1 MVVFSAVT
9 AVDLNLLTA
18 LETPL
23 ETCICWMRML
33 ESDHLLRQNPMR
45 SPDLAP
51 PEAKSR
57 PSRLAIAGGSVD
69 ERRRALRRARTLATS
84 LLLLML
90 AIFIATSIGMTHWP
104 WLAYIRA
111 FAEAGMIGACA
122 DWFAVV
128 ALFRHPLGIPIPH
141 TAIVASSKERIGVAI
156 GRFVASNFLSPR
168 VLAERIR
175 EVDIGGWAG
184 RWLLRGDNAKN
195 VAQRVT
201 SSLNQ
206 ALSALPRE
214 DLNAFLSGAVRGG
227 IERVPA
233 SAFASRLLSLLWA
246 HGEMQ
251 ALAEK
256 LLDWAST
263 TLAKNRET
271 LRNKVSR
278 RTSRLIPKW
287 IDGIVADKIIDGVL
301 RILDEMREPSHPWRI
316 EMTTTIEQLIGDL
329 ATRPDMI
336 EKGEE
341 LKAKLLATP
350 AVTGQIDALWVSIEN
365 RLESDETQAQL
376 TRVIERLL
384 TGLGTRIRDDD
395 NFRNGINRWLRVAVL
410 RTMAPRRKEIAEF
423 IRKVVENWDTETL
436 TERIELTVGRDLQY
450 IRINGTLV
458 GGLVGLIIFA
468 VTQLF

>member
-1 MVVFSAVT
+1 
-9 AVDLNLLTA
+9 
-18 LETPL
+18 
-23 ETCICWMRML
+23 
-33 ESDHLLRQNPMR
+33 MR

-51 PEAKSR
+51 PEVKPKEAPKAFSR
-57 PSRLAIAGGSVD
+57 TLIASGSME
-69 ERRRALRRARTLATS
+69 ERRSALRRARTLATS
-84 LLLLML
+84 LLVLML
-90 AIFIATSIGMTHWP
+90 VIFVATSIFMKQWP
-104 WLAYIRA
+104 WLAYVRA

-141 TAIVASSKERIGVAI
+141 TAIVANSKERIGVAI
-156 GRFVASNFLSPR
+156 GRFMANNFLSPR

-175 EVDIGGWAG
+175 DVDISGWAA
-184 RWLLRGDNAKN
+184 RWILRGDNAGK

-206 ALSALPRE
+206 ALTALPRE

-233 SAFASRLLSLLWA
+233 SAFASKLLSLLWA

-251 ALAEK
+251 ALAER
-256 LLDWAST
+256 LLDWASS
-263 TLAKNRET
+263 TLAKNREAI
-271 LRNKVSR
+271 RAKVSK

-287 IDGIVADKIIDGVL
+287 IDGIVADRIIDGVT
-301 RILDEMREPSHPWRI
+301 RILDEMRAPEHPWRI
-316 EMTTTIEQLIGDL
+316 EMTTTVEQLIADL
-329 ATRPDMI
+329 ATRPELI
-336 EKGEE
+336 EKGEA
-341 LKAKLLATP
+341 LKARMLATP
-350 AVTGQIDALWVSIEN
+350 AVITQIDALWVSIEN
-365 RLESDETQAQL
+365 RLEAQETQDQM

-384 TGLGTRIRDDD
+384 INIGARIQNDDQLRDS
-395 NFRNGINRWLRVAVL
+395 INRWLRVAVL
-410 RTMAPRRKEIAEF
+410 RTVAPRRTEIAQF
-423 IRKVVENWDTETL
+423 IRNVVENWDTETL

-458 GGLVGLIIFA
+458 GGLVGLIIFV

>member
-1 MVVFSAVT
+1 M
-9 AVDLNLLTA
+9 LNS
-18 LETPL
+18 P
-23 ETCICWMRML
+23 
-33 ESDHLLRQNPMR
+33 
-45 SPDLAP
+45 PDLAP
-51 PEAKSR
+51 PENTTKAAAR
-57 PSRLAIAGGSVD
+57 IAIAGGSVE

-84 LLLLML
+84 LLFLML
-90 AIFIATSIGMTHWP
+90 AIFIATSIGVKYWP
-104 WLAYIRA
+104 RLAYVRA

-141 TAIVASSKERIGVAI
+141 TAIVANSKERIGVAI
-156 GRFVASNFLSPR
+156 GRFMANNFLSPS

-175 EVDIGGWAG
+175 DVDISGWAA
-184 RWLLRGDNAKN
+184 RWILRGDNAKN
-195 VAQRVT
+195 IAQRAT

-206 ALSALPRE
+206 ALVALPRE

-227 IERVPA
+227 IESVPA
-233 SAFASRLLSLLWA
+233 APFASKLLSLLWA

-263 TLAKNRET
+263 TLANNRET
-271 LRNKVSR
+271 IRNKVSR

-287 IDGIVADKIIDGVL
+287 IDGMVADKIIDGVM

-316 EMTTTIEQLIGDL
+316 EMTSTVEQLIGDL
-329 ATRPDMI
+329 AVEPELI
-336 EKGEE
+336 ERGEE

-350 AVTGQIDALWVSIEN
+350 AVTGQIDALWIRIEN
-365 RLESDETQAQL
+365 RLEAPETQAQL

-384 TGLGTRIRDDD
+384 TNMGQRVQNDDQLRDS
-395 NFRNGINRWLRVAVL
+395 INRWLRVAVL
-410 RTMAPRRKEIAEF
+410 RTVAPRRTEIAEF

-436 TERIELTVGRDLQY
+436 TERIELTVGRDLQF
-450 IRINGTLV
+450 IRINGTIV

-468 VTQLF
+468 VSQLF

>member
-1 MVVFSAVT
+1 
-9 AVDLNLLTA
+9 
-18 LETPL
+18 
-23 ETCICWMRML
+23 
-33 ESDHLLRQNPMR
+33 MR

-51 PEAKSR
+51 PDTKPEAAR
-57 PSRLAIAGGSVD
+57 APIAGSID

-84 LLLLML
+84 LLVLML
-90 AIFIATSIGMTHWP
+90 VIFVATSIWVKDWP
-104 WLAYIRA
+104 WLAYVRA

-141 TAIVASSKERIGVAI
+141 TAIVANSKERIGVAI
-156 GRFVASNFLSPR
+156 GRFMANNFLSPG

-175 EVDIGGWAG
+175 DVDISGWAS
-184 RWLLRGDNAKN
+184 RWLLRGDNAGN
-195 VAQRVT
+195 VAQRAT

-206 ALSALPRE
+206 ALLALPRE
-214 DLNAFLSGAVRGG
+214 DLNAFLSDAVRGG

-251 ALAEK
+251 ELAER
-256 LLDWAST
+256 LLAWAST

-271 LRNKVSR
+271 IRNKVSK

-287 IDGIVADKIIDGVL
+287 IDGIVADRIIDGVT
-301 RILDEMREPSHPWRI
+301 RILDEMREPDHPWRI
-316 EMTTTIEQLIGDL
+316 EMTTTVEQLIGDL
-329 ATRPDMI
+329 ATKPELI

-341 LKAKLLATP
+341 LKDRMLATP
-350 AVTGQIDALWVSIEN
+350 AVITQIDALWVSIEN
-365 RLESDETQAQL
+365 RLEAPATQAQM
-376 TRVIERLL
+376 TRVLERLL
-384 TGLGTRIRDDD
+384 TNLGTRLQNDEQLRDS
-395 NFRNGINRWLRVAVL
+395 INRWLRVAVL
-410 RTMAPRRKEIAEF
+410 RTVAPRRTEIAQF
-423 IRKVVENWDTETL
+423 IRNVVENWDTDTL

>member
-1 MVVFSAVT
+1 
-9 AVDLNLLTA
+9 
-18 LETPL
+18 
-23 ETCICWMRML
+23 
-33 ESDHLLRQNPMR
+33 MR

-51 PEAKSR
+51 PEKTTTAAA
-57 PSRLAIAGGSVD
+57 RLAIAGGGVE
-69 ERRRALRRARTLATS
+69 ERRRALRRARALATS
-84 LLLLML
+84 LLVLML
-90 AIFIATSIGMTHWP
+90 AIFIATSVGVKHWP
-104 WLAYIRA
+104 WLAYVRA

-141 TAIVASSKERIGVAI
+141 TAIVANSKERIGVAI
-156 GRFVASNFLSPR
+156 GRFMANNFLSPK
-168 VLAERIR
+168 VLAERMR
-175 EVDIGGWAG
+175 DVDISGWAA
-184 RWLLRGDNAKN
+184 RWILRGDNAKN
-195 VAQRVT
+195 VAQRAT

-206 ALSALPRE
+206 ALVALPRE

-227 IERVPA
+227 IENVPA
-233 SAFASRLLSLLWA
+233 APFASKLLSLLWA

-263 TLAKNRET
+263 TLANNRET
-271 LRNKVSR
+271 IRNKVSR

-287 IDGIVADKIIDGVL
+287 IDGMVADKIIDGVM

-316 EMTTTIEQLIGDL
+316 EMTSTVEQLIGDL
-329 ATRPDMI
+329 AVKPELI
-336 EKGEE
+336 EKGEA
-341 LKAKLLATP
+341 LKAKMLAAP
-350 AVTGQIDALWVSIEN
+350 AVTSQIDALWVRIEN
-365 RLESDETQAQL
+365 RLEAPETQAQL

-384 TGLGTRIRDDD
+384 INIGTRIQNDDQLRDS
-395 NFRNGINRWLRVAVL
+395 INRWLRVAVL
-410 RTMAPRRKEIAEF
+410 RTVAPRRTEIAEF
-423 IRKVVENWDTETL
+423 IRNVVENWDIETL

-450 IRINGTLV
+450 IRINGTIV

>member
-1 MVVFSAVT
+1 MTTKAAT
-9 AVDLNLLTA
+9 KAA
-18 LETPL
+18 
-23 ETCICWMRML
+23 
-33 ESDHLLRQNPMR
+33 
-45 SPDLAP
+45 A
-51 PEAKSR
+51 
-57 PSRLAIAGGSVD
+57 RLAIAGGGVD

-84 LLLLML
+84 LLVLML
-90 AIFIATSIGMTHWP
+90 AIFVATSIGVKHWP
-104 WLAYIRA
+104 WLAYVRA

-141 TAIVASSKERIGVAI
+141 TAIVANSKERIGIAI
-156 GRFVASNFLSPR
+156 GRFMANNFLSPK
-168 VLAERIR
+168 VLAERMR
-175 EVDIGGWAG
+175 DADISGWAA
-184 RWLLRGDNAKN
+184 RWILRSDNAKN
-195 VAQRVT
+195 VAQRAT

-206 ALSALPRE
+206 ALTALPRE

-227 IERVPA
+227 IENVPA
-233 SAFASRLLSLLWA
+233 SPFASKLLSLLWA

-263 TLAKNRET
+263 TLANNRET
-271 LRNKVSR
+271 IRNKVSR

-287 IDGIVADKIIDGVL
+287 IDGMVADKVIDGVM

-316 EMTTTIEQLIGDL
+316 EMTSTVEQLIGDL
-329 ATRPDMI
+329 AVKPEMI

-350 AVTGQIDALWVSIEN
+350 AVTSQIDALWVRIEN
-365 RLESDETQAQL
+365 RLEAPETQAQL

-384 TGLGTRIRDDD
+384 TNIGKRIQDDENLRDS
-395 NFRNGINRWLRVAVL
+395 INRWLRVAVL
-410 RTMAPRRKEIAEF
+410 RTVAPRRTEIAEF
-423 IRKVVENWDTETL
+423 IRNVVENWDVETL
-436 TERIELTVGRDLQY
+436 TERIELTVGRDLQF
-450 IRINGTLV
+450 IRINGTIV

>member
-1 MVVFSAVT
+1 
-9 AVDLNLLTA
+9 
-18 LETPL
+18 
-23 ETCICWMRML
+23 
-33 ESDHLLRQNPMR
+33 MR

-51 PEAKSR
+51 PDTKRDAPR
-57 PSRLAIAGGSVD
+57 TPIAGGGME
-69 ERRRALRRARTLATS
+69 ERRAALRRARTLATS
-84 LLLLML
+84 LLVLML
-90 AIFIATSIGMTHWP
+90 VIFVATSILVKDWP
-104 WLAYIRA
+104 WLAYVRA

-141 TAIVASSKERIGVAI
+141 TAIVANSKERIGVAI
-156 GRFVASNFLSPR
+156 GRFMANNFLSPG

-175 EVDIGGWAG
+175 DVDISGWAA
-184 RWLLRGDNAKN
+184 RWILRGDNARN

-206 ALSALPRE
+206 ALTALPRE
-214 DLNAFLSGAVRGG
+214 DLNAFLSSAVRGG

-251 ALAEK
+251 QLAER
-256 LLDWAST
+256 LLAWAST
-263 TLAKNRET
+263 TLAKNREAI
-271 LRNKVSR
+271 RNKVSK

-287 IDGIVADKIIDGVL
+287 IDGIVADRIIDGVT
-301 RILDEMREPSHPWRI
+301 RILDEMREPDHPWRI
-316 EMTTTIEQLIGDL
+316 EMTTTVEQLIGDL
-329 ATRPDMI
+329 ATKPELI
-336 EKGEE
+336 ERGEE
-341 LKAKLLATP
+341 LKARMLATP
-350 AVTGQIDALWVSIEN
+350 AVITQIDALWVSIEN
-365 RLESDETQAQL
+365 RLEAADTQAQM
-376 TRVIERLL
+376 TRVVERLL
-384 TGLGTRIRDDD
+384 TNIGTRIQNDDQL
-395 NFRNGINRWLRVAVL
+395 REAVNRWLRVAVL
-410 RTMAPRRKEIAEF
+410 RIVAPRRTEIAHF
-423 IRKVVENWDTETL
+423 IRNVVENWDTETL

>member
-1 MVVFSAVT
+1 
-9 AVDLNLLTA
+9 
-18 LETPL
+18 
-23 ETCICWMRML
+23 MRAPQDEGFKTSP
-33 ESDHLLRQNPMR
+33 ESPMR

-51 PEAKSR
+51 PETTKKPPARFSV
-57 PSRLAIAGGSVD
+57 AGGSVD
-69 ERRRALRRARTLATS
+69 ERRKALRRARTLATS

-90 AIFIATSIGMTHWP
+90 VIFVATSIGVKQWP
-104 WLAYIRA
+104 WLAYVRA

-141 TAIVASSKERIGVAI
+141 TAIVASSKERIGIAI
-156 GRFVASNFLSPR
+156 GRFMANNFLSPR

-175 EVDIGGWAG
+175 DVDISGWAA
-184 RWLLRGDNAKN
+184 RWILRGDNAKN
-195 VAQRVT
+195 VAQRAT

-227 IERVPA
+227 IENVPA

-246 HGEMQ
+246 QGEMQ
-251 ALAEK
+251 ALAER
-256 LLDWAST
+256 LLAWASDL
-263 TLAKNRET
+263 LAKNRET
-271 LRNKVSR
+271 LRAKVGK

-287 IDGIVADKIIDGVL
+287 IDGIVADKIIDGVT
-301 RILDEMREPSHPWRI
+301 RILGEMREPSHPWRV
-316 EMTTTIEQLIGDL
+316 EMTSTVEQLIGDL
-329 ATRPDMI
+329 ATKPDMI

-341 LKAKLLATP
+341 LKAKLLAAP
-350 AVTGQIDALWVSIEN
+350 AVNSQIDALWVSIEN
-365 RLESDETQAQL
+365 RLEAPQTQEQL

-384 TGLGTRIRDDD
+384 TGIGTRIHNDDQLRD
-395 NFRNGINRWLRVAVL
+395 NINRWLRVAVL
-410 RTMAPRRKEIAEF
+410 RTVAPRRTEIAQF
-423 IRKVVENWDTETL
+423 IRNVVENWDTETL

-450 IRINGTLV
+450 IRINGTIV

>member
-1 MVVFSAVT
+1 
-9 AVDLNLLTA
+9 
-18 LETPL
+18 
-23 ETCICWMRML
+23 
-33 ESDHLLRQNPMR
+33 MR

-51 PEAKSR
+51 PEIKPKSATR
-57 PSRLAIAGGSVD
+57 ALIAGAGAE

-84 LLLLML
+84 LLILML
-90 AIFIATSIGMTHWP
+90 AIFIATSVGMKHWP
-104 WLAYIRA
+104 WLAYLRA
-111 FAEAGMIGACA
+111 FSEAGMIGACA

-141 TAIVASSKERIGVAI
+141 TAIVAHSKERIGVAI
-156 GRFVASNFLSPR
+156 GRFVANNFLSPR
-168 VLAERIR
+168 VLAERTR
-175 EVDIGGWAG
+175 DVDISGWTA
-184 RWLLRGDNAKN
+184 RWILRGDNAKN
-195 VAQRVT
+195 IAQRTT

-206 ALSALPRE
+206 ALTALPRE
-214 DLNAFLSGAVRGG
+214 DLNAVLSAAVRGG

-251 ALAEK
+251 ELAER
-256 LLDWAST
+256 LLTWAST
-263 TLAKNRET
+263 TLARNRET
-271 LRNKVSR
+271 IRAKVSK

-287 IDGIVADKIIDGVL
+287 IDGIVADRIIDGVTRL
-301 RILDEMREPSHPWRI
+301 LDEMREPSHPWRI
-316 EMTTTIEQLIGDL
+316 EMTTTVEQLIGDL
-329 ATRPDMI
+329 ATKPELI

-341 LKAKLLATP
+341 LKTRLLATP
-350 AVTGQIDALWVSIEN
+350 AVTTQIDALWVSIEN
-365 RLESDETQAQL
+365 RLEAPETQAQL
-376 TRVIERLL
+376 TRLIERLL
-384 TGLGTRIRDDD
+384 ANIGRRIQNDDELRD
-395 NFRNGINRWLRVAVL
+395 NINRWLRVAVL
-410 RTMAPRRKEIAEF
+410 RTVAPRRTEIAEF